1 MLWNMRKKLVHQN
14 VYTIENS
21 ILYVMYSFIL
31 KDLLNIKW
39 QALGI
44 EDRKE

>member
-1 MLWNMRKKLVHQN
+1 MRKKLVHQN

-31 KDLLNIKW
+31 KYLLNIKW